1 MVSRRSNNGLPE
13 RGPGPRLGDAPRLPA
28 APSGPA
34 PYQPR
39 DLTEEERFPGPEAEP
54 TVKTASLEAQAVARV
69 VGAPPVPEAAEEAP
83 PLPVLGI
90 PRSFEELIYHAVLV
104 TPARE
109 VSVVVEQAI
118 APGASGS
125 VTVGIPLAKVDVAR
139 TFREGGDGSVSYRIE
154 VDGAGRV
161 AMANHRVTGAERTFG
176 RFFEKYNSVIIT
188 FTNNDPANAALLQ
201 IEWVSVQLDTAKW
214 TAFRNNMRAWS
225 KLLGVAE

>member
-1 MVSRRSNNGLPE
+1 MVNGNRNGLPD
-13 RGPGPRLGDAPRLPA
+13 RGPGPRLGDRPSLPVAPG
-28 APSGPA
+28 GPA

-39 DLTEEERFPGPEAEP
+39 ELTEEERFPGPEAEP
-54 TVKTASLEAQAVARV
+54 TIKSASLEAPVVTRV
-69 VGAPPVPEAAEEAP
+69 VGAPPVPETEEAAP

-104 TPARE
+104 TPSRE
-109 VSVVVEQAI
+109 VSVVVEQTI

-125 VTVGIPLAKVDVAR
+125 VTVGIPLVKVDIAR

-161 AMANHRVTGAERTFG
+161 AIANHRVTGGERTFG

-188 FTNNDPANAALLQ
+188 FTNNDPANSALLQ
-201 IEWVSVQLDTAKW
+201 IEWISVQMETAKW
-214 TAFRNNMRAWS
+214 AAFRNNMRAWS